1 MKGIAGCFLV
11 LLGFFGIIFAI
22 VISFTFYLL
31 PIAFIFLLASL
42 VMISYAIRL
51 TDPEKNKK
59 EKHD

>member
-1 MKGIAGCFLV
+1 MKGIGGCFLV

-31 PIAFIFLLASL
+31 PLAFVFLLASL
-42 VMISYAIRL
+42 VMISYAVSL
-51 TDPEKNKK
+51 SDPGKNKK